1 MLVEYRIFD
10 NLFIRAFLG
19 DTASILL
26 QGLTRW
32 LGGRNDISFFHSIL
46 CWNIAVSSMR
56 RQSSRIA
63 AFLQTDDIWPAK
75 STEW

>member
-19 DTASILL
+19 DTDNILL

-32 LGGRNDISFFHSIL
+32 LGRNDISFFHSIL
-46 CWNIAVSSMR
+46 RWNILCP
-56 RQSSRIA
+56 Q
-63 AFLQTDDIWPAK
+63 
-75 STEW
+75 